1 MQTVLDQTKSA
12 ELYRKEWDA
21 SPEIRE
27 EFGRD
32 FGVYSAYRLGEDQGL
47 ISHGKRGKH
56 RLSTLQLLE
65 QIKLEWD
72 VHHSARSR
80 FGTFDAYRKHRWA
93 AEMAGR

>member
-1 MQTVLDQTKSA
+1 MQTVLDQTKSV

-27 EFGRD
+27 EFGGD

-47 ISHGKRGKH
+47 ISPGKRGKH

-65 QIKLEWD
+65 KIKLEWE
-72 VHHSARSR
+72 VQHSVRSQ
-80 FGTFDAYRKHRWA
+80 FGTFDSYRRHRWA
-93 AEMAGR
+93 EEMAGR